1 MHVRNWSKFSLF
13 CLSLVITGCTLFTA
27 SDNPVLQPLP
37 PIVNTGA
44 TITRFDTESRTLIEN
59 EQFDITV
66 QILPEQPITGQLTT
80 IAINVEQNGKPVDLE
95 ASSRLMQATLTS
107 SNTYDL
113 DHFLLETPNEEGL
126 YTIDYILTQTGT
138 YALWIDV
145 NANNIPDHH
154 GDNTNYRSVTFLTAT
169 GSQIDGY
176 TQVREPRTS
185 TEFAGYT
192 FTLNPVTQ
200 TASTLTTLELS
211 GTDGRGV
218 PVEFVLNDPFYVIA
232 EPKTGMYDL
241 EHFHLN
247 SSNESLLKTQ
257 EIGFL
262 EPGLH
267 AVWTFLYVQEPD
279 DRVRIVNPRFLLDI
293 QPKPHTIESGL
304 NTL

>member
-1 MHVRNWSKFSLF
+1 MLAKPWYKLSLF
-13 CLSLVITGCTLFTA
+13 CLSVVITGCTLFTKNN
-27 SDNPVLQPLP
+27 NPVFQPLP
-37 PIVNTGA
+37 PVINTGA
-44 TITRFDTESRTLIEN
+44 TIARFSTESRTLIQN
-59 EQFDITV
+59 EQFNVTV
-66 QILPEQPITGQLTT
+66 EILPEVPITGQLTN
-80 IAINVEQNGKPVDLE
+80 IAIQVEKDGKPFNLE
-95 ASSRLMQATLTS
+95 ANARLMQATLTS

-138 YALWIDV
+138 YALWIDI

-176 TQVREPRTS
+176 TQVREPRT
-185 TEFAGYT
+185 TTDFAGYT

-211 GTDGRGV
+211 GVDLRGV

-232 EPKTGMYDL
+232 EPKTGMYAL

-247 SSNESLLKTQ
+247 SSDEYLLKTQ

-262 EPGLH
+262 QPGLH

-279 DRVRIVNPRFLLDI
+279 ELVRIVNPRFLLNI
-293 QPKPHTIESGL
+293 QEKSKYIKEEF